1 MHKHVLT
8 CTCINMSLNSRKTCV
23 ENLPPPCSN
32 KGFFLLSFINLLLGI
47 FTASLNMFK
56 ELNAVTFILFFLVV
70 ISMKSAKMYVGGSQI
85 VWGVIK
91 FMVLYATFNNIS
103 AISWRSVLSVEETG
117 VPEENH
123 RLDPSH
129 WQTLSHNVV
138 LSTPRHEWGSNSQL

>member
-1 MHKHVLT
+1 
-8 CTCINMSLNSRKTCV
+8 MSLNSRKTCV

-56 ELNAVTFILFFLVV
+56 ELNAFTFILIFLVI

-85 VWGVIK
+85 VVK
-91 FMVLYATFNNIS
+91 LMVLYATFNNIS

-123 RLDPSH
+123 RLDLSH
-129 WQTLSHNVV
+129 RQTLSHNVV